1 MKVGV
6 LAIQGDF
13 AEHIAVLKRL
23 EVDSVEVRLPRHLA
37 GVEALIMPGGESTTF
52 SYLMDLYDLKE
63 PIKEMAGAGIPIW
76 GTCAGM
82 IMMARELTEESPTP
96 MGLMDIQVMRNAFG
110 RQVDSFEVDLEVLP
124 LGNEP
129 FPAVFIRAPAISRVG
144 DDVDILAR
152 LPGGQPVAVL
162 QRNLLATSFHPELTR
177 DPRLHQ
183 YFLSLGQQR
192 TAGPPEVHV
201 I

>member
-1 MKVGV
+1 MKVGI

-23 EVDSVEVRLPRHLA
+23 NVDSVEVRLPRHLA
-37 GVEALIMPGGESTTF
+37 GVDALIMPGGESTTF

-162 QRNLLATSFHPELTR
+162 QRNLLATAFHPELTR

>member
-23 EVDSVEVRLPRHLA
+23 DVDTVEVRLPRDLE

-82 IMMARELTEESPTP
+82 IMMASELTEERPTP
-96 MGLMDIQVMRNAFG
+96 MRLMDIQVMRNAFG

-129 FPAVFIRAPAISRVG
+129 FRAVFIRAPAISRVG
-144 DDVDILAR
+144 EDVDVLAS
-152 LPGGQPVAVL
+152 LADGQPVAVL
-162 QRNLLATSFHPELTR
+162 QRNLLATAFHPELTR

-192 TAGPPEVHV
+192 TAEPPEVHV

>member
-23 EVDSVEVRLPRHLA
+23 DVGTVEVRLPRDLE

-82 IMMARELTEESPTP
+82 IMMASELTEERPTP
-96 MGLMDIQVMRNAFG
+96 MRLMDIQVMRNAFG

-129 FPAVFIRAPAISRVG
+129 FRAVFIRAPAISRVG
-144 DDVDILAR
+144 EDVDVLAS
-152 LPGGQPVAVL
+152 LADGQPVAVL
-162 QRNLLATSFHPELTR
+162 QRNLLATAFHPELTR

-192 TAGPPEVHV
+192 TAEPPEVHV

>member
-23 EVDSVEVRLPRHLA
+23 NVDSVEVRLPRHLA
-37 GVEALIMPGGESTTF
+37 GVDALIMPGGESTTF

-162 QRNLLATSFHPELTR
+162 QRNLLATAFHPELTR

>member
-1 MKVGV
+1 M
-6 LAIQGDF
+6 AIQGDF

-23 EVDSVEVRLPRHLA
+23 NVDSVEVRLPRHLA
-37 GVEALIMPGGESTTF
+37 GVDALIMPGGESTTF

-152 LPGGQPVAVL
+152 LPGGQSVAVL
-162 QRNLLATSFHPELTR
+162 QRNLLATAFHPELTR

-192 TAGPPEVHV
+192 TAGTPEVHV